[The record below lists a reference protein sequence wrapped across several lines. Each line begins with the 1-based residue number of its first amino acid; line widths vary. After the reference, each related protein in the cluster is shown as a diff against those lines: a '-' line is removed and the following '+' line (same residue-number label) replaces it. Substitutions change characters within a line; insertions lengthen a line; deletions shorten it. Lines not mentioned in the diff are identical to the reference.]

1 MLLDV
6 GLLLLCPAAGG
17 ISWESSIA
25 LSASSAVAGRK
36 SSLARRL
43 SHWNALPTYEKVHSD
58 LYFFFLQKA
67 PVWEITG
74 AEFSKSTTHTAD
86 GISIRFPRVTRI
98 RDDKDWETAN
108 DLPHLRVS
116 YTGLIPGSIQ
126 KTCPHIGHFKI
137 F

>member
-1 MLLDV
+1 M
-6 GLLLLCPAAGG
+6 
-17 ISWESSIA
+17 
-25 LSASSAVAGRK
+25 SASSAVAGRK

-116 YTGLIPGSIQ
+116 YTGLIPGRIQ
-126 KTCPHIGHFKI
+126 KNCPHIGHFKI